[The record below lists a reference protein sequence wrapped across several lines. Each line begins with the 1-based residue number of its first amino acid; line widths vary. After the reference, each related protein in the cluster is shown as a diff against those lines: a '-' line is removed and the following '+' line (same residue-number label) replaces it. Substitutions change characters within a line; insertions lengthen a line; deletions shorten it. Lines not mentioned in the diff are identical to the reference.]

1 MTKERLSHL
10 TYIKMKTK
18 EYPKTF
24 ESFKRQDDYA
34 VERRLGCSVYDL
46 PDSIAF
52 SDYWNDDCKTNADE
66 YWNMVEAATEDLL
79 NDNGFEL
86 DLY

>member
-1 MTKERLSHL
+1 MSNTR
-10 TYIKMKTK
+10 

-24 ESFKRQDDYA
+24 DSFKRQVNYA
-34 VERRLGCSVYDL
+34 IQRRLGCGIYDL
-46 PDSIAF
+46 PDTIDF
-52 SDYWNDDCKTNADE
+52 NDYWNDDCESNTNE

-86 DLY
+86 NPY

>member
-1 MTKERLSHL
+1 MRK
-10 TYIKMKTK
+10 
-18 EYPKTF
+18 YPLTF
-24 ESFKRQDDYA
+24 ETFKRQVNYA
-34 VERRLGCSVYDL
+34 VERRLGCSLYDL
-46 PDSIAF
+46 PDSICFA
-52 SDYWNDDCKTNADE
+52 DYWNDDCKTSTDE